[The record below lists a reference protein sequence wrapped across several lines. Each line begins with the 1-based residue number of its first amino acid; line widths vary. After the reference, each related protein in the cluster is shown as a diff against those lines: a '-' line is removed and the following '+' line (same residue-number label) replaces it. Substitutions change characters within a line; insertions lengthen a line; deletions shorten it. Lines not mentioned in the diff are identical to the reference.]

1 LFVPVY
7 AFEIF
12 TTENTEDHGAPREF
26 FMLEHQALTERIIG
40 FAIEVHRT
48 VGPGLLESV
57 YAECVALELA
67 HVGIRFEAQVTVP
80 VIYKGVTIPL
90 GFRADVVVENTI
102 ILEIKAVA
110 ALLPAHESQ
119 LLTYLRMSHLR
130 IGLLMNFH
138 APRLKDG
145 LRRFIV

>member
-12 TTENTEDHGAPREF
+12 TTENTEDHGAPQEF

-57 YAECVALELA
+57 YAECVALDPGHA
-67 HVGIRFEAQVTVP
+67 GIRFEARVTVP

-102 ILEIKAVA
+102 HSRNQSRCR
-110 ALLPAHESQ
+110 PS
-119 LLTYLRMSHLR
+119 
-130 IGLLMNFH
+130 
-138 APRLKDG
+138 PRP
-145 LRRFIV
+145 